1 LFGKTRCEREGCDI
15 GAIETGQ
22 QVFKPSEWYLKA
34 HPGSQKNG
42 PEGEKGREREIP
54 LEGIDR

>member
-1 LFGKTRCEREGCDI
+1 MTRCERDGCDI

-22 QVFKPSEWYLKA
+22 QVFKPSEWYLK
-34 HPGSQKNG
+34 SVLRVRKCS
-42 PEGEKGREREIP
+42 EGEKGGEREIP